1 MATKKEAKVN
11 SLPEKV
17 KEWAKDNYLGNEVG
31 SDEYREVQPVGGLNA
46 ALAYFMNTNVNMTAG
61 LQPHHVEM
69 LKELRDWI
77 SAIIIDV
84 EAEGDG
90 YLERTKKT
98 GYALASNMYPGNDK
112 AEPVLAR
119 AFDANWDVGVH
130 PYGFT
135 AAQVME
141 DYNFHLEI
149 DKMAEERDKK
159 K

>member
-98 GYALASNMYPGNDK
+98 GYALA
-112 AEPVLAR
+112 
-119 AFDANWDVGVH
+119 
-130 PYGFT
+130 
-135 AAQVME
+135 
-141 DYNFHLEI
+141 
-149 DKMAEERDKK
+149 
-159 K
+159 